1 MIETTIIGLGARG
14 DGIAEIEGARIH
26 IPFALPGERVQ
37 LSRDGARGTLETLLS
52 TAPERI
58 APFCPYFGTCGGC
71 QLQHLAPLTQLAFKH
86 GLVVDA
92 LTRAGLDTEIAP
104 TLAALGGRQ
113 RATLHVRDGKAGYMR
128 PRSHDILDI
137 EACPIL
143 VPGLAGV
150 PAMARAFGRLAG
162 DCEVHAVMADGIDLA
177 IRAKRRIKPEMLV
190 ALVRKLPGVARLAF
204 NGEVVYQNA
213 EPFYTIGRARVP
225 LPVEGFLQP
234 SREGEAALAGLVTR
248 AMPKSK
254 RIADLFCGIGTFAL
268 RLADTAQ
275 VYAADGEKS
284 AILALE
290 RAVRHTPGLKKVTA
304 KARDLFREPLV
315 PVELKDF
322 DAVVFDPP
330 RAGAEAQARELA
342 RSKVPL
348 VVGVS
353 CDPVTFA
360 RDAQILVAGGYRL
373 TRVTPVD
380 QFAHSPHVELV
391 GIFER

>member
-1 MIETTIIGLGARG
+1 
-14 DGIAEIEGARIH
+14 
-26 IPFALPGERVQ
+26 
-37 LSRDGARGTLETLLS
+37 
-52 TAPERI
+52 
-58 APFCPYFGTCGGC
+58 
-71 QLQHLAPLTQLAFKH
+71 QLQHLAPATQLEFKH

-92 LTRAGLDTEIAP
+92 LTRAGLETQVAP

-128 PRSHDILDI
+128 PRSHDVLDI

-143 VPGLAGV
+143 VPGLIRL
-150 PAMARAFGRLAG
+150 PEIARAFGRMVG
-162 DCEVHAVMADGIDLA
+162 ECEVHGVMADGIDLS
-177 IRAKRRIKPEMLV
+177 IRAKRRVKPEPLV
-190 ALVRKLPGVARLAF
+190 ALVRRMPGVIRLAF
-204 NGEVVYQNA
+204 NGEVIYQPA
-213 EPFYTIGRARVP
+213 EPFYPIGRSRVP
-225 LPVEGFLQP
+225 LPVESFLQP
-234 SREGEAALAGLVTR
+234 SREGEAALAGLVIAALPR
-248 AMPKSK
+248 AK
-254 RIADLFCGIGTFAL
+254 RVADLFSGIGTFAL
-268 RLADTAQ
+268 RIAETAQ

-290 RAVRHTPGLKKVTA
+290 RAVRHTSGLKKVNA

-330 RAGAEAQARELA
+330 RAGAEAQSRELA

-380 QFAHSPHVELV
+380 QFAHSSHVELV